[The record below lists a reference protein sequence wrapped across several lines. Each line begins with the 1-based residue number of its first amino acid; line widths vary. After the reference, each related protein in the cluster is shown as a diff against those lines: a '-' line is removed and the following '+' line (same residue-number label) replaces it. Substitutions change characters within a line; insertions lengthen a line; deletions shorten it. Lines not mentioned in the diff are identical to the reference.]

1 MINTLANTR
10 TGSEKTTSINEL
22 WLNKLES
29 INSILERIK
38 TLLNNFHQ
46 FLYGFKYETTKLEKE
61 IPTPD
66 GGIGFTA
73 DLLRFL
79 NHLQQ
84 SSLFLEELS
93 QNLTGSFSIPIENA
107 NNHMDTRLD
116 PKYLKTFA
124 DM

>member
-46 FLYGFKYETTKLEKE
+46 FLYGSKYETPKLDKE
-61 IPTPD
+61 IPIPE
-66 GGIGFTA
+66 GSGFTA
-73 DLLRFL
+73 DLLRIL
-79 NHLQQ
+79 NYLQQ

-93 QNLTGSFSIPIENA
+93 QNITGNFSIPIENA
-107 NNHMDTRLD
+107 NTQMDTRLGHT
-116 PKYLKTFA
+116 KRGNL
-124 DM
+124 